1 MDWYPIEALEAGKLA
16 VLHFEN
22 QDEQRWVGY
31 IHGDGIC
38 HWPENVSGRKPDGWQ
53 DLSSLFAALPE
64 SAKQILSKAL

>member
-16 VLHFEN
+16 VLRFEN
-22 QDEQRWVGY
+22 EDAQRWVGY

-53 DLSSLFAALPE
+53 DLSALFVALPDTT
-64 SAKQILSKAL
+64 KQILSAAL